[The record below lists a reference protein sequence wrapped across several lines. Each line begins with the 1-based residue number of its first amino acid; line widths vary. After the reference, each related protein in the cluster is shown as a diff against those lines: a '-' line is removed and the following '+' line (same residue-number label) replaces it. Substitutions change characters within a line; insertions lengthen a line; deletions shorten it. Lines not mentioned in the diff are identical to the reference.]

1 MKNKISNK
9 EFTDNSLQRR
19 RCVIYNNYNT
29 SENMYIIMYNKIWH
43 SYYYNINI
51 NLAVTTNHGDNTP
64 PPPLG
69 W

>member
-29 SENMYIIMYNKIWH
+29 SENMYIIMYNKI
-43 SYYYNINI
+43 
-51 NLAVTTNHGDNTP
+51 
-64 PPPLG
+64 
-69 W
+69 